1 MGLRNTSVEFG
12 ALAKTLHWLGA
23 MTVATGGKGLP
34 FFGWFSIPLPVLA
47 ALYNHFVARNGVL
60 RRMTVGVN

>member
-23 MTVATGGKGLP
+23 MTVATGGQGFP
-34 FFGWFSIPLPVLA
+34 FFGWFSIPLHVLA
-47 ALYNHFVARNGVL
+47 ALYNHFVAMNDVL
-60 RRMTVGVN
+60 RRMTLGVN